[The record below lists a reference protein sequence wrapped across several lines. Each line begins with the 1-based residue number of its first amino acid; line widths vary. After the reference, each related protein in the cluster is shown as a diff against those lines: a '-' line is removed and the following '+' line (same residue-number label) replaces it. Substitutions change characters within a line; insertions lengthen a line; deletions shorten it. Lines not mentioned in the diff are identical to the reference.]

1 VIDPVTQFWGSFRLA
16 GDPLAM
22 RQVTMLCMQFKRLPG
37 LTLPCVIL
45 VGACSVHADAQ
56 TEKCDA
62 LPHVTVPEQD
72 LPAADET
79 KAGCDALSHNR
90 GAQLRCDGLSL
101 YYSNFPGHIDI
112 ARSFALSELRL
123 FGKKGAPAAPSAAET
138 SIDGADALTLAM
150 IYANGEGVTRNL
162 PLARQ
167 FVCQDGDGVAI
178 APTDELLQQFEDAV
192 KKDGRFDA
200 CQDGGGGF
208 GRSFNYQCLGLQGE
222 QALEEIPKREESIL
236 AGSSPELKAS
246 FKKLAAAYND
256 FQDAYSVLKA
266 TECEGGTGCGPI
278 SENAD
283 LTIERTW
290 LAALSAV
297 QAGSPPCSTA
307 SAATFAQLDSDLNKQ
322 YKDELRDSY
331 TDTSDES
338 KAFASLVRAAD
349 RAWLKYRDAW
359 VSYGHLR
366 WPAVPADQ
374 WRAWQTK
381 EWIDLLALD

>member
-1 VIDPVTQFWGSFRLA
+1 
-16 GDPLAM
+16 
-22 RQVTMLCMQFKRLPG
+22 MLCMQFKRLQG

-56 TEKCDA
+56 PEKCDA

-72 LPAADET
+72 LPAAGET
-79 KAGCDALSHNR
+79 KASCDALSHNH
-90 GAQLRCDGLSL
+90 GAELRCDGLSL
-101 YYSNFPGHIDI
+101 YYSNFPGHIEM
-112 ARSFALSELRL
+112 ARSFALSELGL

-178 APTDELLQQFEDAV
+178 SPADELLQQFDDAV

-200 CQDGGGGF
+200 CQDGGGAF

-222 QALEEIPKREESIL
+222 QALEEIPKREEPIL
-236 AGSSPELKAS
+236 TGSSPEQRAS

-297 QAGSPPCSTA
+297 QAGSPPCSTV

-322 YKDELRDSY
+322 YKDELHDSY
-331 TDTSDES
+331 MDTSANDQS
-338 KAFASLVRAAD
+338 KPIAPLVRAAD

-359 VSYGHLR
+359 ISYGHLR

-381 EWIDLLALD
+381 EWIDLLSLD